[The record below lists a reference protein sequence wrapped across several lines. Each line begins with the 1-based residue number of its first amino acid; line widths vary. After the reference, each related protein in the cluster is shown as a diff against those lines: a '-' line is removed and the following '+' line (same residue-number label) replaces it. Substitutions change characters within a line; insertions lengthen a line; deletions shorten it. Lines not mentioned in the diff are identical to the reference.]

1 MGVAD
6 PQSTG
11 IGCPSSRCS
20 SPSYLAWLVKY
31 IISFRKV
38 VDTSFMIDFLVLD
51 TATDEDA
58 AKYFRA
64 LRLAQRDIDVE
75 PERYKHYLLE
85 ELPEKYT
92 SMLDIRRCGI
102 GEGLV
107 FEPYTPEVFE
117 RTHRSMMLHGLFP
130 VDQAGAFS
138 YEAAVV
144 HYRMVR

>member
-1 MGVAD
+1 M
-6 PQSTG
+6 
-11 IGCPSSRCS
+11 
-20 SPSYLAWLVKY
+20 
-31 IISFRKV
+31 

-85 ELPEKYT
+85 ELPEKYH

-107 FEPYTPEVFE
+107 FEPHTPEVFE
-117 RTHRSMMLHGLFP
+117 RTHRSMMLQGLFP
-130 VDQAGAFS
+130 VDRAGAFS
-138 YEAAVV
+138 YEAAAV

>member
-1 MGVAD
+1 
-6 PQSTG
+6 
-11 IGCPSSRCS
+11 
-20 SPSYLAWLVKY
+20 
-31 IISFRKV
+31 
-38 VDTSFMIDFLVLD
+38 MIDFLVLD

-85 ELPEKYT
+85 ELPEKYH

-107 FEPYTPEVFE
+107 FEPVYSGGIRADSPFDDAA
-117 RTHRSMMLHGLFP
+117 RP
-130 VDQAGAFS
+130 FS
-138 YEAAVV
+138 
-144 HYRMVR
+144 R